1 MKKEKLLKSAR
12 PNGNSE
18 MIRSARQ
25 ERGNSVQVEVP
36 APRPSIFAA
45 IDWSVAGMV
54 LGIKVLV
61 LILGVVSFLLLKNQA
76 TGSSLGWLTIWNRW
90 DAVHYLNLAEHGYQ
104 SAGQDRFLLVFF
116 PLYPWLVRLFA
127 VVTQSYLVSAFL
139 VSAIASIAAGI
150 LLFKLAILDE
160 PVEYARRAAL
170 FMFIFPTSYFFH
182 IGYTE
187 SLFMALVLG
196 SFLAARR
203 GNWVLAGSIG
213 LFATLTRLT
222 GVVLIPALLFEVWE
236 DYRKRR
242 ELDWRWSA
250 VGLVGLGFVVYLALN
265 ISVSGSPLMFLRY
278 QREHWS
284 KFLDWPWVSLA
295 GAFSSFQWR
304 APAEAQ
310 MVGGQE
316 LLFALIAL
324 AATIWAWFKARRSF
338 AIWMTGN
345 WLIIT
350 STSFLLS
357 VPRYVL
363 VLFPLYIMF
372 ARLSRNFVAGAL
384 ICAWSL
390 MFMALFISQFVSGAW
405 AF

>member
-1 MKKEKLLKSAR
+1 LA
-12 PNGNSE
+12 
-18 MIRSARQ
+18 
-25 ERGNSVQVEVP
+25 
-36 APRPSIFAA
+36 
-45 IDWSVAGMV
+45 SVAG
-54 LGIKVLV
+54 
-61 LILGVVSFLLLKNQA
+61 
-76 TGSSLGWLTIWNRW
+76 
-90 DAVHYLNLAEHGYQ
+90 
-104 SAGQDRFLLVFF
+104 
-116 PLYPWLVRLFA
+116 
-127 VVTQSYLVSAFL
+127 
-139 VSAIASIAAGI
+139 GI
-150 LLFKLAILDE
+150 LLFKLANLDG

-187 SLFMALVLG
+187 SLFMTLVLG

-203 GNWVLAGSIG
+203 GNWVLAGILG

-222 GVVLIPALLFEVWE
+222 GVVLIPALLLEVWE
-236 DYRKRR
+236 EYRKRR

-250 VGLVGLGFVVYLALN
+250 IGLVGLGFVLYLALN
-265 ISVSGSPLMFLRY
+265 LSVSGSPFTFLHY

-295 GAFSSFQWR
+295 GAVNSIQWR

-316 LLFALIAL
+316 LLFAMIAL
-324 AATIWAWFKARRSF
+324 TATIWAWFKARRSY
-338 AIWMTGN
+338 AVWMTGN

-363 VLFPLYIMF
+363 VMFPLYLLF
-372 ARLSRNFVAGAL
+372 ARISKNFVTGVL

-390 MFMALFISQFVSGAW
+390 MFLALFISQFVQGKW